1 VSDGRETPSPPGDGK
16 RPYEPPRLET
26 VKVNLEEV
34 ALTACKSFGGGGPG
48 ASCALGCVVS
58 GS

>member
-1 VSDGRETPSPPGDGK
+1 MSDRQENPGARDVK

-34 ALTACKSFGGGGPG
+34 ALTACKSSGGGGPG
-48 ASCALGCVVS
+48 ASCLMGCVVS

>member
-1 VSDGRETPSPPGDGK
+1 MSDRQENPGTRDGK

-34 ALTACKSFGGGGPG
+34 ALTACKSSAGGGP
-48 ASCALGCVVS
+48 AMSCALGCVLG

>member
-1 VSDGRETPSPPGDGK
+1 MSDRQETPGTADGK

-48 ASCALGCVVS
+48 ASCMMGCVVG

>member
-1 VSDGRETPSPPGDGK
+1 MSDRQERPVAENGK
-16 RPYEPPRLET
+16 RPYEPPRVEA

-34 ALTACKSFGGGGPG
+34 ALTACKSSGGGGPG
-48 ASCALGCVVS
+48 ASCVLDCVIS